1 MFKAAILC
9 LAAIAAVAGGP
20 ARADIVIGV
29 AGPMT
34 GTFAVLGTGMRDGAA
49 AAVADINRAGGV
61 NGQML
66 QLETMDDS
74 CNPKTADAVA
84 NQLAGKRAVMVVGHL
99 CLAASLAAAPVY
111 FANRIVEISPGT
123 TWPAYT
129 DARPGIG
136 IYRLAARDDAQGP
149 AAGAFLAKRFADKA
163 VAFID
168 DKGPYGKTLADGAR
182 TAMNAAGKREAFTA
196 QFDPGQKDFTALIA
210 RLRDARVGVV
220 FAGGYPAE
228 IGLLARQLRAALPAT
243 VLVGGDTLATG
254 EFAEIAG
261 DAAEGTL
268 LTFPADAR
276 RNPAAGD
283 VVAAFRAAGVE
294 PEGLVLPAYAAVEL
308 WARASRA
315 AKSTDRDAVA
325 KAIDTG
331 RYPTVLGDVTVNAR
345 GDAAL
350 PGFAVWQW
358 KGGRIDVVAP

>member
-1 MFKAAILC
+1 MLKAAVLC
-9 LAAIAAVAGGP
+9 LTAFAAVASGP

-74 CNPKTADAVA
+74 CNAKTADAIA

-136 IYRLAARDDAQGP
+136 IYRLAGRDDAQGP
-149 AAGAFLAKRFADKA
+149 ASGAFLARRFADK
-163 VAFID
+163 VIAFTD

-182 TAMNAAGKREAFTA
+182 TTMNAAGKREAFIA
-196 QFDPGQKDFTALIA
+196 QYDPGQKDFTAFIA
-210 RLRDARVGVV
+210 RLRDAKVDVL

-228 IGLLARQLRAALPAT
+228 IGLLARQLRAALPGT
-243 VLVGGDTLATG
+243 VLFGGDTLAAG

-261 DAAEGTL
+261 DATEGAL
-268 LTFPADAR
+268 LTFPPDPR
-276 RNPAAGD
+276 RNAAASQ
-283 VVAAFRAAGVE
+283 VAAAFRTAGVE
-294 PEGLVLPAYAAVEL
+294 PEGLALPAYAAVEL
-308 WARASRA
+308 WARAARA
-315 AKSTDRDAVA
+315 AKSADRDAVV

-331 RYPTVLGDVTVNAR
+331 RYPTVLGDVTVNAK
-345 GDAAL
+345 GDAQV

-358 KGGRIDVVAP
+358 KGGRIDVLAP